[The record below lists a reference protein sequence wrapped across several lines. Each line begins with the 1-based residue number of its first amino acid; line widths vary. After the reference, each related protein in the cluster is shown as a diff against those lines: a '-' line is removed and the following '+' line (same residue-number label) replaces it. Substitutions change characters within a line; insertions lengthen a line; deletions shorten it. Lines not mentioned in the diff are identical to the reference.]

1 MRVKRPASLVIMLEN
16 EQFVFHNFLRQTTF
30 LANPTAL
37 EIVRRLSVWTD
48 LEGVFAFLPDYSR
61 DSVVKAINNLTDLGA
76 ILVEGS
82 EDALQDDG
90 FAETWLWGP
99 FAAAY
104 HFGTRVG
111 DFMSEEQGGEILR
124 DRAKACPSPP
134 LYQTNNDP
142 ASDIVLPVREAYGE
156 PFLTMS
162 RRRTNRVMR
171 DEAISVDQIA
181 DCLLFSMAITAVI
194 EDEDIVDLPLK
205 MTPSGGA
212 RNPFEAY
219 VCARRVEGLAPGVY
233 HYSAMERTLG
243 LVSSAAPPAFGDL
256 LAGQGWASDAA
267 AVVFLVANFERP
279 MWKYHDGTAY
289 RVTAIEA
296 GHIAQNIILVA
307 TSHGLVANPTGAMD
321 FRRVEQ
327 TLGVEGLTKAVLYC
341 LVIGVPREPA
351 PELPT

>member
-1 MRVKRPASLVIMLEN
+1 MRVKRSASLVIMLEN
-16 EQFVFHNFLRQTTF
+16 DQFVFHNFLRQTTF

-37 EIVRRLSVWTD
+37 EIVRRLHAWTD
-48 LEGVFAFLPDYSR
+48 LESVFAFLPHYSR
-61 DSVVKAINNLTDLGA
+61 DSVVKAIGNLADLGA

-82 EDALQDDG
+82 EDALHDDG
-90 FAETWLWGP
+90 FADTWLWGP
-99 FAAAY
+99 LAAAY

-111 DFMSEEQGGEILR
+111 DFMSEEEGGEMLR
-124 DRAKACPSPP
+124 ERVKVCPSPP

-142 ASDIVLPVREAYGE
+142 ASDIVLPVRETYGE

-171 DEAISVDQIA
+171 DEPISVDHIA

-212 RNPFEAY
+212 RNPYEAF

-243 LVSSAAPPAFGDL
+243 LVNAEPPPAFGDL
-256 LAGQGWASDAA
+256 LAGQDWASDAA
-267 AVVFLVANFERP
+267 GVIFLVANFERP

-296 GHIAQNIILVA
+296 GHIAQNIMLVA
-307 TSHGLVANPTGAMD
+307 TSHGLVANPTGAMN
-321 FRRVEQ
+321 FQRVEQ
-327 TLGVEGLTKAVLYC
+327 TLGVEGFTKAVLYC
-341 LVIGVPREPA
+341 LVIGVPGEPA
-351 PELPT
+351 PQLPN